1 MIVQPVIKLKTKSNN
16 FKRYRGPPHRTML
29 KVILRIGLVELNS
42 HVRVVLKKRRI
53 QLQLCQFRKSWVFSE
68 GLFNLILYSKKY
80 LNHCPST
87 FYFILKS

>member
-42 HVRVVLKKRRI
+42 HVRVVLKKEEEYNFNCVNFVKVGYSQR
-53 QLQLCQFRKSWVFSE
+53 VFS
-68 GLFNLILYSKKY
+68 I
-80 LNHCPST
+80 
-87 FYFILKS
+87 